1 MQAGI
6 GWQVAVLQLCKNYFN
21 SNLTAPNYYQMKK
34 VFLSCLAVAALAT
47 ACKKD
52 KDDDGILKGNVLQ
65 LYNGKAWTWSTL
77 KADGTPEKLAIS
89 ISDAAL
95 SSVPI
100 NSNHTGHENHLV
112 LSLNE
117 KHGTP
122 FNHVLLDWNPSG
134 HEGPMYMLPHF
145 DFHYYFTTPA
155 EVDAVVEGPQMNKFP
170 DAAYIPA
177 GHIAPAPGVPK
188 MGMHWLDPAS
198 GELSGGKVFTETF
211 IYGSYDGKVTFMEP
225 MITKSFIDT
234 TTNFSR
240 AIPQPVKF
248 QKAGYYPTK
257 VSIKRHDG
265 VTDIIMEDFVQ
276 RQAS

>member
-1 MQAGI
+1 
-6 GWQVAVLQLCKNYFN
+6 
-21 SNLTAPNYYQMKK
+21 MKR
-34 VFLSCLAVAALAT
+34 VFLSCLAVAMLAT

-65 LYNGKAWTWSTL
+65 LYNGKAWTWSQL
-77 KADGTPEKLAIS
+77 KADGSPDKLAIS
-89 ISDAAL
+89 INDAAL

-112 LSLNE
+112 LSLND

-122 FNHVLLDWNPSG
+122 FNFVLLDWNPSG

-145 DFHYYFTTPA
+145 DFHYYLATPA
-155 EVDAVVEGPQMNKFP
+155 EVEATTDETKMNKFP
-170 DAAYIPA
+170 AADYIPA
-177 GHIAPAPGVPK
+177 GHIAPVPGVPK

-198 GELSGGKVFTETF
+198 GELSGGKTFTQTF

-225 MITKSFIDT
+225 MITKAFLDT
-234 TTNFSR
+234 TVSFKRN
-240 AIPQPVKF
+240 IPQPAKF

-257 VSIKRHDG
+257 VRITKHDG
-265 VTDIIMEDFVQ
+265 VTDIILDGFIQ